1 MTGIWTRAAVPVSED
16 SAEGPRAPRT
26 RGMINVEEGDIRA
39 VQSTVFGGGHGVP
52 EGPGWAQGRRPGP
65 EKKRLD
71 QVQFTEPRRATLQL
85 LRERILENTR
95 VALDLP
101 DNYTGPRFITREVER
116 AGLFVN
122 RLLSDQNL
130 LASRR
135 GGDWSPEQI
144 RDALETGMTLGM
156 AETLEI
162 LFELD
167 ELDETSWALVCDILD
182 AFHRK
187 VESAC

>member
-1 MTGIWTRAAVPVSED
+1 
-16 SAEGPRAPRT
+16 
-26 RGMINVEEGDIRA
+26 MINVEEGDIRA
-39 VQSTVFGGGHGVP
+39 VQSTLFGGGHSVP
-52 EGPGWAQGRRPGP
+52 EGPRWAQGRRPGP
-65 EKKRLD
+65 EKRRLD
-71 QVQFTEPRRATLQL
+71 QAEFTAPRRATLRL

-95 VALDLP
+95 LALELR

-116 AGLFVN
+116 ADLFVS

-135 GGDWSPEQI
+135 GGDWSPARI
-144 RDALETGMTLGM
+144 RHALEQGMTQGM
-156 AETLEI
+156 SETLEI
-162 LFELD
+162 LHELD

-187 VESAC
+187 VDSAS

>member
-1 MTGIWTRAAVPVSED
+1 MGNDAFYPPRPGLSTANDRNLDSSGCPRVRRYNREAA
-16 SAEGPRAPRT
+16 GPR
-26 RGMINVEEGDIRA
+26 
-39 VQSTVFGGGHGVP
+39 
-52 EGPGWAQGRRPGP
+52 WAQGRRPGP

-71 QVQFTEPRRATLQL
+71 QIQFTEPRRATPQL

-95 VALDLP
+95 VVLDLP

>member
-1 MTGIWTRAAVPVSED
+1 M
-16 SAEGPRAPRT
+16 
-26 RGMINVEEGDIRA
+26 EEGDIRA
-39 VQSTVFGGGHGVP
+39 VQSTVFGGGHTAP
-52 EGPGWAQGRRPGP
+52 EGPRWAQGRRPGS

-71 QVQFTEPRRATLQL
+71 QVEFTEPRRATLRL

-95 VALDLP
+95 LALELR
-101 DNYTGPRFITREVER
+101 DNYTGPRFITREVDR
-116 AGLFVN
+116 ADLFVS

-135 GGDWSPEQI
+135 GGDWSPQRI
-144 RDALETGMTLGM
+144 RDALETGMTHGM
-156 AETLEI
+156 AQTLEI

-167 ELDETSWALVCDILD
+167 ELDETSWDLVCDVLN

-187 VESAC
+187 VESASGEQKY

>member
-1 MTGIWTRAAVPVSED
+1 
-16 SAEGPRAPRT
+16 
-26 RGMINVEEGDIRA
+26 MIYVEEGDIRA
-39 VQSTVFGGGHGVP
+39 VQSTLFGGGHAVP
-52 EGPGWAQGRRPGP
+52 EGPRWAQGRRPGP

-71 QVQFTEPRRATLQL
+71 QVEFTAPRRATLLL
-85 LRERILENTR
+85 LRERILESTR
-95 VALDLP
+95 IALDLR

-116 AGLFVN
+116 ADLFVS

-135 GGDWSPEQI
+135 GGDWSPVLI
-144 RDALETGMTLGM
+144 RHALEEGMTQGM
-156 AETLEI
+156 SETLEI

>member
-1 MTGIWTRAAVPVSED
+1 M
-16 SAEGPRAPRT
+16 
-26 RGMINVEEGDIRA
+26 EEGDIRA
-39 VQSTVFGGGHGVP
+39 VQSTVFGGGHAP
-52 EGPGWAQGRRPGP
+52 QEGPRWAQGRRPGP

-71 QVQFTEPRRATLQL
+71 HVEFTKPRRATLRL

-95 VALDLP
+95 LALELQE
-101 DNYTGPRFITREVER
+101 NYTGPQFITREVER
-116 AGLFVN
+116 ADLFVS

-135 GGDWSPEQI
+135 GGDWSPALI
-144 RDALETGMTLGM
+144 RYALEQGMTQGM
-156 AETLEI
+156 SETLEI

-187 VESAC
+187 VESAS